1 MKDLAPIGVSTYSRI
16 NHLKQTIEAL
26 QKNTLAKE
34 SEIYIFSDAPKKGD
48 KEIVAK
54 VREYIHTID
63 GFKRVYIFERDTN
76 SRIINNRGGIRELL
90 DKYGRMI
97 FLEDDIVTAPG
108 FLQFMNDALI
118 FYKNYPKILSV
129 SGHTPNL
136 RYFNDS
142 FCDVYL
148 SKRFHGWGVGFWH
161 DKYNLIKDLP
171 SWSEIKRDQQTI
183 QNLKNMGR
191 DMMSMV
197 HNEADRRIDALDI
210 KACYLCAKYGYTNI
224 LPTKTLAKNIGMDNS
239 GVHCSDYNLFF
250 NDLLSNKI
258 LFNMIEDLQINGDA
272 LIEYKRFFSK
282 KRPLLERLQR
292 KIKRFW

>member
-1 MKDLAPIGVSTYSRI
+1 LKDLAPIGVSTYSRI

-48 KEIVAK
+48 EEIVAK

-63 GFKRVYIFERDTN
+63 GFKKVHILERNTN
-76 SRIINNRGGIRELL
+76 SRVKNNRGGIRELL

-97 FLEDDIVTAPG
+97 FLEDDVATAPG
-108 FLQFMNDALI
+108 FLQFMNDALN
-118 FYKNYPKILSV
+118 FYKNYSNILSV

-136 RYFNDS
+136 SYFNDV
-142 FCDVYL
+142 FCDIYL

-161 DKYNLIKDLP
+161 DKYNLIKDIP

-183 QNLKNMGR
+183 QNLKDMGR
-191 DMMSMV
+191 DMVSMIQS
-197 HNEADRRIDALDI
+197 EADHRIDALDI
-210 KACYLCAKYGYTNI
+210 KACYLCAKYGYTNV
-224 LPTKTLAKNIGMDNS
+224 LPTKTLVKNIGMDNS
-239 GVHCSDYNLFF
+239 GVHCSDCDPFF
-250 NDLLSNKI
+250 NDLLSNKRSFI
-258 LFNMIEDLQINGDA
+258 MIEDLQIDYDA
-272 LIEYKRFFSK
+272 LVEYKRFFSK
-282 KRPLLERLQR
+282 KRPLLKILQQ